1 MSQPLMRPG
10 VLSKRTLRDLLSAD
24 PPLMEGL
31 ADLET
36 QLQPQGIDVRLG
48 AVVRYAGGGRIG
60 LTNQERRLPE
70 TQPLAPDAEGYF
82 DLPPGPYLVTF
93 AEIVNVP
100 KDMMAFARPRS
111 SLLRCGVALH
121 NAVWDAGYSGRSQA
135 LLVVY
140 NTSGFHVAL
149 GARIAQMVFFTLDR
163 PAERGYQGRYQRE
176 NL

>member
-1 MSQPLMRPG
+1 MHPG
-10 VLSKRTLRDLLSAD
+10 ALSEQTLRALLSAD
-24 PPLMEGL
+24 PPLMEGM
-31 ADLET
+31 ADLAT

-48 AVVRYAGGGRIG
+48 AVARYEGDGRIG

-70 TQPLAPDAEGYF
+70 TQPLTPDAEGYF
-82 DLPPGPYLVTF
+82 DLPLGPYLVTF
-93 AEIVNVP
+93 AEIVNLP
-100 KDMMAFARPRS
+100 KGLMALARPRS

-140 NTSGFHVAL
+140 NTHGFRVAL

-163 PAERGYQGRYQRE
+163 SAERGYQGRYQRE